1 MKKIIYIIIGV
12 VICLAIISG
21 VFMHYSYS
29 EDPVEKDIETIKDIV
44 NMFEDELANFGID
57 KEMVDNAIIKL
68 EELNEETKC
77 VIAFDIQ
84 NDTNPILNAELYLPV
99 TEEFFNNVEIGDKV
113 AEEELKKIEGFI
125 QLDED
130 FGEWTII
137 IKDKIVRK

>member
-1 MKKIIYIIIGV
+1 
-12 VICLAIISG
+12 
-21 VFMHYSYS
+21 MHYSHS
-29 EDPVEKDIETIKDIV
+29 EDPVEKDIETIKNIV

-57 KEMVDNAIIKL
+57 KEIVDNAIVKL

-113 AEEELKKIEGFI
+113 AEEELKQLEGFI

-130 FGEWTII
+130 FGKWTII
-137 IKDKIVRK
+137 IKDKIVRG

>member
-1 MKKIIYIIIGV
+1 MRKLIYIIIGV
-12 VICLAIISG
+12 VICLAIISS
-21 VFMHYSYS
+21 VFMHYSHS
-29 EDPVEKDIETIKDIV
+29 EDPVEKDIETIKNIV

-57 KEMVDNAIIKL
+57 KEIVDNAIVKL

-113 AEEELKKIEGFI
+113 AEEELEKIEGFI

>member
-1 MKKIIYIIIGV
+1 MKKLIYIIIGAV
-12 VICLAIISG
+12 LCLAIVSG
-21 VFMHYSYS
+21 VFMYLSHK

-44 NMFEDELANFGID
+44 DMFEDELANFGID
-57 KEMVDNAIIKL
+57 KEMVDNAIVKL

-99 TEEFFNNVEIGDKV
+99 TEEFFNSVEIGDKV
-113 AEEELKKIEGFI
+113 AEEELEKIEGFI

-137 IKDKIVRK
+137 IKDKIVRE

>member
-1 MKKIIYIIIGV
+1 MKKIIYIVISV
-12 VICLAIISG
+12 VVCLAIVSG
-21 VFMHYSYS
+21 VFMYISHK

-57 KEMVDNAIIKL
+57 KEMVDNAIVKL

-113 AEEELKKIEGFI
+113 AEEELEKIEGFI

-130 FGEWTII
+130 FGKWTIT
-137 IKDKIVRK
+137 IKDKIVRE